1 MFDFRLHYTKQDV
14 ELDYFFESNE
24 RSNIYFF
31 MDINERQHFNN
42 LGIVIEKTIA
52 EGGHGVIY
60 EAYSTQY
67 KTNFA
72 FKKVPLKGF
81 NQSEIETL
89 TSLDHQNIVRLY
101 KIYRY
106 NSFVY
111 LLLELCPND
120 LDKFLNK
127 NKHLDDLTIKKL
139 AGEVINA
146 VKACHDHNIAHGDI
160 KPSNFLFDKYER
172 LKICDF
178 GLSSHHADSH
188 LNHTFRGTPFFMAPE
203 LIGKSNYNPIKS
215 DIWAIGVT
223 LYYIATH
230 KYPFKSKSIQS
241 LKILVSSGYYNQEI
255 IPNKDLRD
263 LIARCLVVE
272 PERRATV
279 DELLN
284 MPFFKPTSC
293 STLPP
298 LPQSNRLQHSNS
310 TIKRQRGVTR
320 LSITPLKK
328 WMSSSEIPKITPNIP
343 KITYKSSPTN
353 SSVY

>member
-1 MFDFRLHYTKQDV
+1 
-14 ELDYFFESNE
+14 
-24 RSNIYFF
+24 
-31 MDINERQHFNN
+31 MDSAEVQHFKN
-42 LGIVIEKTIA
+42 LGIVIEKTLA
-52 EGGHGVIY
+52 EGGYGVIY

-67 KTNFA
+67 KTKFA
-72 FKKVPLKGF
+72 FKKVPLKSF

-89 TSLDHQNIVRLY
+89 TSLDHPNIVRLY

-120 LDKFLNK
+120 LHKYLK
-127 NKHLDDLTIKKL
+127 NNRNFDDATIKKL
-139 AGEVINA
+139 SLDIITA

-178 GLSSHHADSH
+178 GLSMLHADSY
-188 LNHTFRGTPFFMAPE
+188 LNHSYRGTPYFMAPE
-203 LIGKSNYNPIKS
+203 LICKSDYSPIKS

-230 KYPFKSKSIQS
+230 KFPFKSKSTES
-241 LKILVSSGYYNQEI
+241 LKSLVTLGYYDTAIIQNQEL
-255 IPNKDLRD
+255 KD

-272 PERRATV
+272 PEKRATC

-284 MPFFKPTSC
+284 MPYFQS
-293 STLPP
+293 SQSSRLPP
-298 LPQSNRLQHSNS
+298 LSGRGLQHSNS
-310 TIKRQRGVTR
+310 YIKKQRCVTR
-320 LSITPLKK
+320 LSMAPPLKK
-328 WMSSSEIPKITPNIP
+328 WMSCSEVPKITNDLP
-343 KITYKSSPTN
+343 KINFKSSPTN
-353 SSVY
+353 SCVY